1 MAAPQP
7 PPTCRM
13 KGVAKNMATATRVS
27 DDEVLEVDQQ
37 EEESEAVRYPLKV
50 EYCGGKS
57 EIILKFY

>member
-1 MAAPQP
+1 
-7 PPTCRM
+7 M

-37 EEESEAVRYPLKV
+37 EEESEAVRHPLQV